1 MARAHVQD
9 DSRMEKSGPI
19 IRTIRGVKVVL
30 DLDLASVYGTTTKRL
45 NEQVRR
51 NRARFPAD
59 FMFRLTR
66 AEWAVLTV
74 EKIADATQQVDNEHI
89 IRLRSQTATS
99 SEPQHGG
106 RRHLPYA
113 FTEHGALMAANV
125 LKSPRAIRMS
135 LYVVRAFIKQ
145 RELLMAQSEI
155 LKKLAQIDAK
165 LLEHDEAL
173 RIIWR
178 ELQPLLQPPLD
189 PPKKEIGFHVRER
202 SARYSIQRNRRTG
215 T

>member
-1 MARAHVQD
+1 MGKP
-9 DSRMEKSGPI
+9 DSI

-30 DLDLASVYGTTTKRL
+30 DLDLAAVYGTSTKRL

-66 AEWAVLTV
+66 AEWALLTT
-74 EKIADATQQVDNEHI
+74 ERNAGSPQQPEAECVTY
-89 IRLRSQTATS
+89 LRSQNATS
-99 SEPQHGG
+99 KRQRGG
-106 RRHLPYA
+106 RRVLPYA

-173 RIIWR
+173 HLLWR
-178 ELQPLLQPPLD
+178 ELQPLLQPPPD

-202 SARYSIQRNRRTG
+202 SARYSIRRNQTRRPLA
-215 T
+215 